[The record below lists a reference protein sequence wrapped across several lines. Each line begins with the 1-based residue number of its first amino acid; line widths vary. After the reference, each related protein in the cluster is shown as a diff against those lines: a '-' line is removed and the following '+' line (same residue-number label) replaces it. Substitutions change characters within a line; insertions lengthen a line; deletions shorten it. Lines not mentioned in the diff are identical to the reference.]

1 MVSPHETDRAPDE
14 VQSIRNRYARIR
26 GMTEALARPLD
37 PEDAALQSM
46 PEASP
51 TKWHLGHTSWFFEA
65 FVLARLSD
73 RFAPYDARLFPLFNS
88 YYESMGPKHPRDRR
102 GLLSRPSL
110 AEVLAYRHFVDER
123 MEELFAW
130 LEATRDRQPFLDL
143 VRLGLEHEHQHQELL
158 LTDILHLFSLN
169 PLEPAYRSAEHPPTS
184 ERRAPALRWHSH
196 PEGEFEVGHRD
207 DDFAY
212 DNERPA
218 HRVFLQAFDIASRLV
233 TNGEYLA
240 FVEDGGYER
249 PELWLADGFTLAS
262 SRSWRAPLY
271 WRERNGQ
278 WMSFG
283 LHGLQPLDLEAPVTH
298 LSFYEADAFARWY
311 GARLPTEQ
319 EWERAASELPIA
331 GNFLE
336 SGRLSPSVATE
347 TTKPSQL
354 FGDAWEWTQSPYV
367 PYPGFRPLPGS
378 LGEYNGKFM
387 CNQMVLR
394 GGSCLTPEGHV
405 RPSYRNYFPPSARW
419 QMTGIR
425 LARSS

>member
-1 MVSPHETDRAPDE
+1 MASPHEIGRAMDE
-14 VQSIRNRYARIR
+14 VQALRSRYARIR
-26 GMTEALARPLD
+26 GMTEALAAPLR

-65 FVLARLSD
+65 FVLAR
-73 RFAPYDARLFPLFNS
+73 APFPFEAHDERLFPLFNS
-88 YYESMGPKHPRDRR
+88 YYESMGPRHPRDRR
-102 GLLSRPSL
+102 GLLSRPDL
-110 AEVLAYRHFVDER
+110 AEILAYRHSVDER
-123 MEELFAW
+123 MEELFAQ
-130 LEATRDRQPFLDL
+130 LTETSDPRSLLDL
-143 VRLGLEHEHQHQELL
+143 VRVGLEHEQQHQELL

-169 PLEPAYRSAEHPPTS
+169 PLEPAYRSVEHPLRS
-184 ERRAPALRWHSH
+184 ERAPSLRWHAY
-196 PEGEFEVGHRD
+196 PEGSFEIGARGS
-207 DDFAY
+207 DFAY

-218 HRVFLQAFDIASRLV
+218 HRVFLQAFELATRLV

-240 FVEDGGYER
+240 FMEDGGYER
-249 PELWLADGFTLAS
+249 PELWLADGFSMAS
-262 SRSWRAPLY
+262 SQGWRAPLH

-278 WMSFG
+278 WMSFTLDG
-283 LHGLQPLDLEAPVTH
+283 LRHLDPETPVTNV
-298 LSFYEADAFARWY
+298 SFYEADAFARWS

-319 EWERAASELPIA
+319 EWERAAVEMPVR

-336 SGRLSPSVATE
+336 NGLLSPSVAVE
-347 TTKPSQL
+347 TTGISQL
-354 FGDAWEWTQSPYV
+354 FGDTWEWTQSPYV

-394 GGSCLTPEGHV
+394 GGSCFTPEGHV